1 MLKNPWLGVAILVPT
16 LLGMLFVVRAL
27 RARFAL
33 HPEVSRKAAHVG
45 LGLGVLTFPFLFDD
59 VWPVLIIGGATIA
72 VLAILR
78 WTPLGRTMLGGV
90 VHGVQRRSGGD
101 FYFPIAA
108 TGLYVL
114 TSGDA
119 VLFGIPILT
128 LALADAVAAVVGV
141 HYGRMRYATDET
153 ASYKSLEGSVAF
165 FTVAFLATHIPLLV
179 FTTTGRLESVLIG
192 LIFGMIV
199 MLLEAVALRGTDNLL
214 IPFGGY
220 LLLAG
225 LLQKPARHLALAL
238 LVTLLLLVLVVGLR
252 RRRTLSDS
260 AVIAA
265 VLFGF
270 ACWAVGGWRWLV
282 PPVALFLSYT
292 VLWPRRRLIRQRPHD
307 LVAVAAVFSSA
318 LLWLLLAFVLERPDL
333 LYPFTISV
341 AAHLC
346 FVGITWYRLAKP
358 RLHPIVQVAASAVV
372 AWLAIF
378 PLYVVVVG
386 RERGIP
392 TAGAAL
398 LWLVVGGIA
407 FVAAIPA
414 NTAPGAQHP
423 WMRQSLLGLAV
434 SLPGLML
441 LPALWLR

>member
-1 MLKNPWLGVAILVPT
+1 MLRSPWIGVAILVPT

-45 LGLGVLTFPFLFDD
+45 LGLGVLSFPFIFDD
-59 VWPVLIIGGATIA
+59 VWPVLIIGGATVA

-90 VHGVQRRSGGD
+90 VHDVQRRSGGD

-114 TSGDA
+114 ADGDP

-141 HYGRMRYATDET
+141 YYGRMRYSTDE
-153 ASYKSLEGSVAF
+153 AHKSLEGSVAF
-165 FTVAFLATHIPLLV
+165 FTVAFLATHIPLLL
-179 FTTTGRLESVLIG
+179 FTTIGRLESVLIG
-192 LIFGMIV
+192 LIFGMVV
-199 MLLEAVALRGTDNLL
+199 MLLEAVSLRGTDNLL

-225 LLQKPARHLALAL
+225 LLQKPARHLAMALA
-238 LVTLLLLVLVVGLR
+238 VTLLLLVLVVGLR

-333 LYPFTISV
+333 IYPFTISV

-346 FVGITWYRLAKP
+346 FVGITWYRLARP
-358 RLHPIVQVAASAVV
+358 RMHPIGHVVASAVV

-378 PLYVVVVG
+378 PLYVLVVRRDEG
-386 RERGIP
+386 LM

-398 LWLVVGGIA
+398 LWLVIGGIA
-407 FVAAIPA
+407 FVIAVPA
-414 NTAPGAQHP
+414 HTVHGGHHP

-434 SLPGLML
+434 SLPGLIL
-441 LPALWLR
+441 LPALSFR

>member
-1 MLKNPWLGVAILVPT
+1 MLRNPWIGVAILIPT
-16 LLGMLFVVRAL
+16 LLAMLFVVRAL
-27 RARFAL
+27 RTRLAL

-45 LGLGVLTFPFLFDD
+45 LGLGLLSFPFLFAD

-72 VLAILR
+72 VLAFLR
-78 WTPLGRTMLGGV
+78 WVPAGRAMFGGV
-90 VHGVQRRSGGD
+90 VHGVERRSGGD

-114 TSGDA
+114 ADGDP

-141 HYGRMRYATDET
+141 QYGRTHYSTDE
-153 ASYKSLEGSVAF
+153 AHKSLEGSVAF
-165 FTVAFLATHIPLLV
+165 FTVAFLATHIPLLL
-179 FTTTGRLESVLIG
+179 FTATGRLESVLIG
-192 LIFGMIV
+192 LIFGVVV
-199 MLLEAVALRGTDNLL
+199 MLLEAVSLRGTDNLL

-225 LLQKPARHLALAL
+225 LLQKSPRDLAMALA
-238 LVTLLLLVLVVGLR
+238 VTLLLLGLVVGLR
-252 RRRTLSDS
+252 KRRTLSDS

-282 PPVALFLSYT
+282 PPTALFLSYT
-292 VLWPRRRLIRQRPHD
+292 VLWPRRRLVRERPHD
-307 LVAVAAVFSSA
+307 LVAVAAVVSSA
-318 LLWLLLAFVLERPDL
+318 LLWLILALVLERPDF
-333 LYPFTISV
+333 LYPYTISL

-346 FVGITWYRLAKP
+346 FVGITWYRFARPRMHPLA
-358 RLHPIVQVAASAVV
+358 RAAASAGV

-378 PLYVVVVG
+378 PLYVVIADPRDG
-386 RERGIP
+386 
-392 TAGAAL
+392 ALADAAAAL

-407 FVAAIPA
+407 FMLAVPA
-414 NTAPGAQHP
+414 VRPQGIAFP

-434 SLPGLML
+434 SLPGLFL
-441 LPALWLR
+441 LPALSFK

>member
-33 HPEVSRKAAHVG
+33 PPEVSRKAAHVG

-72 VLAILR
+72 VLALLR

-114 TSGDA
+114 TDGDP

-141 HYGRMRYATDET
+141 HYGRMRYATDEP
-153 ASYKSLEGSVAF
+153 ASHKSLEGSVAF
-165 FTVAFLATHIPLLV
+165 FTVAFLATHIPLLL

-238 LVTLLLLVLVVGLR
+238 LVTLL
-252 RRRTLSDS
+252 
-260 AVIAA
+260 
-265 VLFGF
+265 
-270 ACWAVGGWRWLV
+270 
-282 PPVALFLSYT
+282 
-292 VLWPRRRLIRQRPHD
+292 
-307 LVAVAAVFSSA
+307 
-318 LLWLLLAFVLERPDL
+318 
-333 LYPFTISV
+333 
-341 AAHLC
+341 
-346 FVGITWYRLAKP
+346 
-358 RLHPIVQVAASAVV
+358 
-372 AWLAIF
+372 
-378 PLYVVVVG
+378 
-386 RERGIP
+386 
-392 TAGAAL
+392 
-398 LWLVVGGIA
+398 
-407 FVAAIPA
+407 
-414 NTAPGAQHP
+414 
-423 WMRQSLLGLAV
+423 
-434 SLPGLML
+434 
-441 LPALWLR
+441 